1 MTRYFDNAAT
11 TYLSDRALD
20 EYIRTAREYSANPSS
35 IHRDGQKA
43 KDKLERTREESAELL
58 GIDPRSLFFTSGA
71 TESISIFFSSL
82 LWLEP
87 GIILT
92 DKIEHEAVSSYWP
105 ILERYGWRI
114 DYLKA
119 KGGFINP
126 EDVKAKLSKDVKVV
140 SVMNTNNVVGAIEPI
155 KEINEII
162 REKEREYNHRIS
174 FFSDSVQALG
184 KTDLDLTLSGVDA
197 ASFSAHKI
205 NGPRGIGMLYL
216 RNPERLRSIAPAGG
230 QERGKRGGTENLP
243 GIAAM
248 KEALK
253 EWIENREES
262 EEEIKACNK
271 LIRDGAEALGYRI
284 ISPSVNTT
292 PYILSLSQSLPSE
305 VFTRIM
311 ADKGFCISSG
321 SACSNNAKGK
331 SEGIL
336 EAMGVRADEARRA
349 IRVSFSKDTKKED
362 AIELLKAFEEVKK
375 NV

>member
-20 EYIRTAREYSANPSS
+20 EYIKTAREYSANPSS
-35 IHRDGQKA
+35 IHRDGQRA
-43 KDKLERTREESAELL
+43 KDKLERTRDEIAALL
-58 GIDPRSLFFTSGA
+58 KVDSKSIFFTSGA

-82 LWLEP
+82 LWQEP
-87 GIILT
+87 GVILT

-105 ILERYGWRI
+105 ILERYGWKI
-114 DYLKA
+114 EYLKA
-119 KGGFINP
+119 RGGFINP
-126 EDVKAKLSKDVKVV
+126 EDVRGKLTKDVKVV
-140 SVMNTNNVVGAIEPI
+140 SVMNTNNVVGVIEPI
-155 KEINEII
+155 KEINKAI
-162 REKEREYNHRIS
+162 REYNPKIQ

-184 KTDLDLTLSGVDA
+184 KTDLDLAESGVDA

-205 NGPRGIGMLYL
+205 NGPRGVGILYL
-216 RNPERLRSIAPAGG
+216 KNPERLRSIAPAGG

-243 GIAAM
+243 AIAAM

-253 EWIENREES
+253 EWIENREEA
-262 EEEIKACNK
+262 EDEIKACNRI
-271 LIRDGAEALGYRI
+271 LRDGADELGFRI
-284 ISPSVNTT
+284 ISPSANTT
-292 PYILSLSQSLPSE
+292 PYILSLSQPLPSE

-336 EAMGVRADEARRA
+336 EAMGVKADEARRA
-349 IRVSFSKDTKKED
+349 IRISFSKDTKKED
-362 AIELLKAFEEVKK
+362 AIGLLKAFEEAK
-375 NV
+375 NNV

>member
-1 MTRYFDNAAT
+1 
-11 TYLSDRALD
+11 
-20 EYIRTAREYSANPSS
+20 
-35 IHRDGQKA
+35 
-43 KDKLERTREESAELL
+43 
-58 GIDPRSLFFTSGA
+58 
-71 TESISIFFSSL
+71 
-82 LWLEP
+82 
-87 GIILT
+87 
-92 DKIEHEAVSSYWP
+92 
-105 ILERYGWRI
+105 
-114 DYLKA
+114 
-119 KGGFINP
+119 
-126 EDVKAKLSKDVKVV
+126 
-140 SVMNTNNVVGAIEPI
+140 
-155 KEINEII
+155 
-162 REKEREYNHRIS
+162 
-174 FFSDSVQALG
+174 
-184 KTDLDLTLSGVDA
+184 
-197 ASFSAHKI
+197 
-205 NGPRGIGMLYL
+205 MLYL

-262 EEEIKACNK
+262 DEEIKACNK
-271 LIRDGAEALGYRI
+271 LIREGAEALGYRI

-349 IRVSFSKDTKKED
+349 IRVSFSKETKKED
-362 AIELLKAFEEVKK
+362 AIELVKAFEEVKK

>member
-43 KDKLERTREESAELL
+43 KDKLERTREEAAELL
-58 GIDPRSLFFTSGA
+58 GIDPSSLFFTSGA

-82 LWLEP
+82 LWQEP

-105 ILERYGWRI
+105 ILERYGWRLE
-114 DYLKA
+114 YLKA
-119 KGGFINP
+119 RGGFINP

-184 KTDLDLTLSGVDA
+184 KTDLNLTLSGVDA

-205 NGPRGIGMLYL
+205 NGPRGVGMLYL
-216 RNPERLRSIAPAGG
+216 KNPERLRSIAPAGG

-271 LIRDGAEALGYRI
+271 LIREGAEALGYRI

-311 ADKGFCISSG
+311 ADKGFGISSG

-349 IRVSFSKDTKKED
+349 IRVSFSKETKKED
-362 AIELLKAFEEVKK
+362 AIELVKAFEEVKK